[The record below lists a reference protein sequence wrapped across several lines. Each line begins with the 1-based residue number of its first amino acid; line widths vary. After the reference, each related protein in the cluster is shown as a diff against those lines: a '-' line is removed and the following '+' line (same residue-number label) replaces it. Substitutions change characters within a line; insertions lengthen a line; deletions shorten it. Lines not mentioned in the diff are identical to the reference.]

1 MALPRGRFEH
11 AARAGD
17 HREDGGGAVDER
29 REACRDVLLGLGLG
43 LGLGFGLGLGL
54 GFGFGLEACRDVL
67 CTAAE
72 AGGRARGETDGR
84 YEEHLH
90 A

>member
-17 HREDGGGAVDER
+17 HSEDGGGAVDER

-43 LGLGFGLGLGL
+43 LGFGFGFGFGFGLGLEDRASTQGADAL
-54 GFGFGLEACRDVL
+54 VVVLEWRRRVHFVP
-67 CTAAE
+67 
-72 AGGRARGETDGR
+72 GWG
-84 YEEHLH
+84 
-90 A
+90 